1 MRTFKNFLLM
11 GLLPILAVVMTGC
24 KQSDIPQDEPTPTPP
39 AVEKD
44 SKIILKNTVVS
55 ASLDGGSYILEYTIE
70 NPHDGEKISAE
81 PEADWVNNFNYNMS
95 GALGFSVDAN
105 PTDAPRECIVTV
117 KYRYAEDV
125 KFTVKQ
131 GSKISA
137 GFQLENVT
145 ADYFT
150 YTVDVIPEDKTTPYI
165 VMSASPEYVIISG
178 FEDGEDYY
186 EDDVLYFSWLGQYY
200 GMSAVEVMRDRAKIG
215 VQRGITVSKGASG
228 VPYTFYCYYFDNNSG
243 ALLSDVHLF
252 TVETAKPELQNVT
265 FNVESE
271 IESCLAKIN
280 VTPVGYEGDY
290 YFDVLPVTLVDSY
303 IRDFAFLTTP
313 ERTIEYWWSIS
324 VQDMMQELSA
334 DQIIANY
341 TCVGNNPDGSPKSY
355 YEFELLA
362 NSDYYLFA
370 YTMEEHGLCSSVPQ
384 VVKFT
389 TGDVEPS
396 DNVIT
401 PSVSNLT
408 SRTATITFTTT
419 NSDYY
424 VAGWEKASDW
434 ATFGSTDAERQA
446 HLLANN
452 VYELISGNVS
462 TNVLDLEADTEYVAY
477 AFGSRGGVATTEQI
491 YTKTFKTKSGDAS
504 ELTISFKDL
513 GYYDCADF
521 ANYPG
526 YEYLSNYSGYV
537 VFAIEVEFSSDDHG
551 AYFFD
556 IYDWTNRKHEVHT
569 DEDLMDHYV
578 WSIDQY
584 GSINATHTYTFL
596 QVGRSYELSGVVLD
610 NEGQFSSLWRQWIEP
625 TFEGCRNAAD
635 YVAWWDAYQD
645 SLNGGV
651 GLQSLVYEEKSL
663 FKAKGSKNLRY
674 SEQES
679 RPAENKVVSADEI
692 VATRVR

>member
-55 ASLDGGSYILEYTIE
+55 ASLDGGSHILEYTIE

-105 PTDAPRECIVTV
+105 PTDAPRECVVTV

-125 KFTVKQ
+125 TFTVKQ

-137 GFQLENVT
+137 GFKLENVT

-150 YTVDVIPEDKTTPYI
+150 YTVDVIPEDQTTPYI

-215 VQRGITVSKGASG
+215 VQRGVTVSNGASG

-401 PSVSNLT
+401 PSVFNLT

-452 VYELISGNVS
+452 AYELISGNVS
-462 TNVLDLEADTEYVAY
+462 TNVLDLEVDTEYVAY
-477 AFGSRGGVATTEQI
+477 AFGTRGGVPTTEQI
-491 YTKTFKTKSGDAS
+491 YTLSFRTKSGAPG
-504 ELTISFKDL
+504 EVTVEFKNL
-513 GYYDCADF
+513 GYFDTADVANVPGFEYCAGD
-521 ANYPG
+521 Y
-526 YEYLSNYSGYV
+526 YSGLFLCPVEIV
-537 VFAIEVEFSSDDHG
+537 VSTEDHQG
-551 AYFFD
+551 FFWTCW
-556 IYDWTNRKHEVHT
+556 DWTGRYDEYNEKQYLDNLIWSMDTYGPMNNDQRKT
-569 DEDLMDHYV
+569 F
-578 WSIDQY
+578 
-584 GSINATHTYTFL
+584 TFL
-596 QVGRSYELSGVVLD
+596 GNNGRYVFVAVVLD
-610 NEGQFSSLWRQWIEP
+610 NNGQFSNLARYEVNTSYDGASTDTSILDE
-625 TFEGCRNAAD
+625 
-635 YVAWWDAYQD
+635 WW
-645 SLNGGV
+645 NGSGV
-651 GLQSLVYEEKSL
+651 GLQSLVYEEKCL
-663 FKAKGSKNLRY
+663 FKAKSPKSLRY
-674 SEQES
+674 SEKES